1 MPDRHRPHLLRE
13 RKSASGDNYSFHS
26 PLRSQSGYTGSVPSW
41 IVSSPDRLD
50 AFLAAEGAFSSRAQ
64 AQKAIEGKL
73 VTVNDGVIEK
83 PAHRLQEGDKVEV
96 TGDLPAPPSSIEPV
110 DLHLP
115 VLYEDARC
123 LVINK
128 PAGYAVHPG
137 AGMSPG
143 EKTILHGVAHL
154 FSERSLPFS
163 ESAVLVH
170 RLDKDTTGCL
180 LIAKSVAD
188 HSALQKQ
195 FEERSVDKRYL
206 AIVAGVPAVAKAMV
220 DSPIGRSTTDRTRMA
235 VHAAGASREAQTTY
249 EVLATGDRCSLL
261 LCELHTGRT
270 HQIRVHLHA
279 LGHPVLGDGTYG
291 SELAERLHEEKNIQG
306 LSLHAWTL
314 AFASP
319 ADKKEHKVVAPLPQD
334 FLENLERCGIEWKG

>member
-1 MPDRHRPHLLRE
+1 M
-13 RKSASGDNYSFHS
+13 
-26 PLRSQSGYTGSVPSW
+26 PSW

-50 AFLAAEGAFSSRAQ
+50 AFLASEGAFASRSQ
-64 AQKAIEGKL
+64 AQKAIETGL
-73 VTVNDGVIEK
+73 VRVNDEVVTK
-83 PAHRLQEGDKVEV
+83 PSQRIQEGDKVEV
-96 TGDLPAPPSSIEPV
+96 TGELALPESDIAAV
-110 DLHLP
+110 DLHLSI
-115 VLYEDARC
+115 LYEDATC

-128 PAGYAVHPG
+128 PTGYAVHPG
-137 AGMSPG
+137 AGMFPG

-154 FSERSLPFS
+154 FAERSLPFS
-163 ESAVLVH
+163 ASAVLVH

-180 LIAKSVAD
+180 LIAKSPAD
-188 HSALQKQ
+188 HVALQKQ

-206 AIVAGVPAVAKAMV
+206 AIVAGVPSVTKAMV

-235 VHAAGASREAQTTY
+235 VHAAGAPREAKTTY
-249 EVLATGDRCSLL
+249 EVLAKGDRCSLL

-291 SELAERLHEEKNIQG
+291 SELADRLRDEKTIKG
-306 LSLHAWTL
+306 LCLHAWKL

-319 ADKKEHKVVAPLPQD
+319 ADNKEHKVIAPLPQD
-334 FLENLERCGIEWKG
+334 FLENLERCGIEWTP